1 MRDAGAR
8 HRPCFLRRGVRRNL
22 NSDCAFLEKTEG
34 ARNAT
39 GPGGPTHLDASRHR
53 GLSKSIIASP
63 PSPWRPARGVLG
75 LLRSA
80 PGGRA
85 VSGCLR
91 YRRRTYP
98 PLRAQTAPGKS
109 GHAGNHRQWGPVT
122 RGRRAGTERLGPPG
136 GYRCRISDIPFPAT
150 APRPASGDADQ
161 TPLVSKGRDARTIS
175 IG

>member
-122 RGRRAGTERLGPPG
+122 RGRRAGTKRLGPPVG
-136 GYRCRISDIPFPAT
+136 LN
-150 APRPASGDADQ
+150 APHLRR
-161 TPLVSKGRDARTIS
+161 TPGHRSPPRVCETLIRHPSVTGQDARTIS